1 MIISFVLEYIRC
13 HSQPYIYIFMIIIS
27 NFMVYAFRVV
37 SWNISTISTGVRCAV
52 CVVLPIRAPVSHKQF
67 LSFVQSSKSM
77 DGYLRVYSNTNI
89 YNANINEFAMSSEA
103 RPLEASNGNERYV
116 LSNVYVYT
124 TYTYSNEMM

>member
-1 MIISFVLEYIRC
+1 MPQPAIYLYIYDNHFEFYGVCISCRQLEYIN
-13 HSQPYIYIFMIIIS
+13 HIH
-27 NFMVYAFRVV
+27 
-37 SWNISTISTGVRCAV
+37 RCAV